1 MRRWFTV
8 ATPITT
14 PAIPPEGP
22 WDAYVLVIIWLPLLF
37 RLLLLARPARQAVAK
52 VAPHA
57 GWALKQLRD
66 LPIRG
71 LRLLIFNETLAL
83 LAPPII
89 VLLYRQLADPIG
101 WRTWEEVTLL
111 GGTVLMF
118 LTLVWLVLDLMRI
131 GRTRRMLL
139 AVVKQDVDS
148 LRKVAD
154 VGLGARRLLR
164 RFAREDKH
172 DEAEEEQSTR
182 SKVWNFAKKAGGIA
196 LLSRKFTPQGL
207 AAAVAW
213 SAAEEAARRGAAH
226 LSERLDA
233 HIEASVEVIIRRN
246 VWTSFMIIARDFA
259 MGLLP
264 LGILALL
271 PLIFGS

>member
-1 MRRWFTV
+1 M
-8 ATPITT
+8 ATPISM
-14 PAIPPEGP
+14 PSLPPEGP

-37 RLLLLARPARQAVAK
+37 RLLLLVRPARQAVAK

-66 LPIRG
+66 LPVRG

-101 WRTWEEVTLL
+101 WQTWEDVSLL

-139 AVVKQDVDS
+139 AVIKQDVDR

-164 RFAREDKH
+164 RFAREDE
-172 DEAEEEQSTR
+172 DPEGEEEQNTR
-182 SKVWNFAKKAGGIA
+182 GKVWSIAKKAGGIA

-213 SAAEEAARRGAAH
+213 SAAEEAARRGAAQ
-226 LSERLDA
+226 LS
-233 HIEASVEVIIRRN
+233 V
-246 VWTSFMIIARDFA
+246 
-259 MGLLP
+259 
-264 LGILALL
+264 
-271 PLIFGS
+271 

>member
-1 MRRWFTV
+1 M

-14 PAIPPEGP
+14 PSIPPEGP

-66 LPIRG
+66 LPVKG

-83 LAPPII
+83 LAPPVI

-101 WRTWEEVTLL
+101 WRTWDEVSLI
-111 GGTVLMF
+111 GGAVLMF

-139 AVVKQDVDS
+139 AVIKQDVDR

-154 VGLGARRLLR
+154 VGLGARRWLR
-164 RFAREDKH
+164 RFARGNEPQGEER
-172 DEAEEEQSTR
+172 EAESVR
-182 SKVWNFAKKAGGIA
+182 GRAWSIAKKAGGIA

-246 VWTSFMIIARDFA
+246 VWTSFVILGRDMA

-264 LGILALL
+264 LGILALM
-271 PLIFGS
+271 PLIFGP